1 MRSVKKVG
9 LERGWR
15 GEGEGFRGLGLEGR
29 GEEMG
34 GKEGGRGGAEGG
46 KRGREGKIGFRGL
59 GLVREKKERR
69 EK

>member
-1 MRSVKKVG
+1 MDG
-9 LERGWR
+9 GER
-15 GEGEGFRGLGLEGR
+15 EGFRGLGLEGR

-59 GLVREKKERR
+59 GLVREKR
-69 EK
+69 EIETVLYIKASDVFL